1 MSSRVLVLGAT
12 GILGKPVARCLAERG
27 HTVRVLA
34 RSAEKAHRTLGAV
47 AEVVEGDSRDRDQL
61 RRALAGC
68 EAVHISLP
76 QESELVAV
84 RHVIDLTAGNL
95 DRVSYVSATSVC
107 EENRWFEIVDVK
119 ARAEELL
126 RRSRIPH
133 MVFRPTWV
141 MEVLHNFVK
150 ADRAAVILGRNP
162 PELHFFAAAD
172 FGRMVASAFEDDRAL
187 GKRLYIHGPEGIKLP
202 DALERF
208 FRGCHPDLKVVRL
221 KLWQARWIARLT
233 GRMDFVSR
241 LIAFFD
247 RVGELGD
254 PAEANALVGA
264 PSTTLS
270 EWIESQKSEP
280 AKALG

>member
-1 MSSRVLVLGAT
+1 
-12 GILGKPVARCLAERG
+12 
-27 HTVRVLA
+27 
-34 RSAEKAHRTLGAV
+34 
-47 AEVVEGDSRDRDQL
+47 
-61 RRALAGC
+61 
-68 EAVHISLP
+68 
-76 QESELVAV
+76 
-84 RHVIDLTAGNL
+84 
-95 DRVSYVSATSVC
+95 
-107 EENRWFEIVDVK
+107 
-119 ARAEELL
+119 
-126 RRSRIPH
+126 
-133 MVFRPTWV
+133 
-141 MEVLHNFVK
+141 
-150 ADRAAVILGRNP
+150 
-162 PELHFFAAAD
+162 
-172 FGRMVASAFEDDRAL
+172 MVASAFEDDRAL
-187 GKRLYIHGPEGIKLP
+187 GKRLYIHGPEGITLP